1 MVYNMTQISNNS
13 VSFVA
18 FTQQVNT
25 VLVGGWLGIMILVG
39 TSSVAFMAFM
49 FTTNDTNRSLAAS
62 LYLAAVLSILLRTI
76 DLVSNLVVFMAI
88 IGCAIALAFTYRRD

>member
-1 MVYNMTQISNNS
+1 MVYNMTRIADNS
-13 VSFVA
+13 TSFVA

-39 TSSVAFMAFM
+39 TTSVAFMAFM
-49 FTTNDTNRSLAAS
+49 YTTNDTNRSLSAS
-62 LYLAAVLSILLRTI
+62 LYLAMVMSILLRAI

-88 IGCAIALAFTYRRD
+88 VGCAIAVAFTYRRD